1 MAIAD
6 NKTSWGGRRAG
17 AGRPGSDK
25 RKRTFYINEHEY
37 QQLRSYLKLLKLKR
51 RNNQCPF
58 IGHWYNQKCAI
69 KYIVNIRPPIY
80 KRGYPV
86 V

>member
-6 NKTSWGGRRAG
+6 NETSWGGRRAG

-37 QQLRSYLKLLKLKR
+37 QQLRSYLEQLRAAKAAETEA
-51 RNNQCPF
+51 QE
-58 IGHWYNQKCAI
+58 
-69 KYIVNIRPPIY
+69 
-80 KRGYPV
+80 
-86 V
+86 

>member
-1 MAIAD
+1 METRT
-6 NKTSWGGRRAG
+6 NNNWGGRRAG

-37 QQLRSYLKLLKLKR
+37 QQLRSYLEQLRAAAAKTEA
-51 RNNQCPF
+51 QEQSA
-58 IGHWYNQKCAI
+58 G
-69 KYIVNIRPPIY
+69 
-80 KRGYPV
+80 GTSV